1 MIAGAAAISALG
13 SCKEAS
19 PEHMNI
25 VYIMCDDHSYQTISA
40 YDDRYMK
47 TPGIDRLSEE
57 GYRFTNSFVANSL
70 SGPSRACLLTGMHS
84 HANGYTDNGS
94 GSFDGSQST
103 FPKILQQHGYQTA
116 IVGKWHLGSEPTGFD
131 YWDILMGQGE
141 YYQPVFI
148 CNRDT
153 LLRPGYV
160 TEVITDRAIE
170 WMEKDRDKSKPFCL
184 LVHHKAPHRSWMP
197 DTQDLGSYDN
207 VEFPLPETFY
217 DDYSGRPAAELQEM
231 SIIDDMNEVY
241 DLKMSDAEGEIH
253 DRLGYYKWAGS
264 MYRGGTGK
272 GEHLR
277 SGRMNH
283 EQQKAWTEYYDP
295 IIKDYKES
303 GLSGRELA
311 EWKFQRY
318 MKDYCSTINSV
329 DRNVARLYDYL
340 KREGLLE
347 NTMIIYTSDQG
358 FFMGEQ
364 GFFDKRFM
372 YEESFRTPLIVRMPD
387 GMKREIPAESDM
399 EVHGPDFG
407 KNRHDISEFVQN
419 IDLGPTI
426 LDFAGIDVPEEM
438 HGESFLPLIEGQQAS
453 SVKTREGTGWR
464 KSLYYHF
471 YEYPAEHSVR
481 RHYGVRTER
490 YSLMHF
496 YHDIDEW
503 EMYDLENDPQQMN
516 NIYGTP
522 ESDKV
527 LPQLMEELKRLQYIF
542 DDPIRLKIQ

>member
-170 WMEKDRDKSKPFCL
+170 WMD
-184 LVHHKAPHRSWMP
+184 
-197 DTQDLGSYDN
+197 
-207 VEFPLPETFY
+207 
-217 DDYSGRPAAELQEM
+217 
-231 SIIDDMNEVY
+231 
-241 DLKMSDAEGEIH
+241 
-253 DRLGYYKWAGS
+253 
-264 MYRGGTGK
+264 
-272 GEHLR
+272 
-277 SGRMNH
+277 
-283 EQQKAWTEYYDP
+283 
-295 IIKDYKES
+295 
-303 GLSGRELA
+303 
-311 EWKFQRY
+311 
-318 MKDYCSTINSV
+318 
-329 DRNVARLYDYL
+329 
-340 KREGLLE
+340 
-347 NTMIIYTSDQG
+347 
-358 FFMGEQ
+358 
-364 GFFDKRFM
+364 
-372 YEESFRTPLIVRMPD
+372 
-387 GMKREIPAESDM
+387 
-399 EVHGPDFG
+399 
-407 KNRHDISEFVQN
+407 
-419 IDLGPTI
+419 
-426 LDFAGIDVPEEM
+426 
-438 HGESFLPLIEGQQAS
+438 
-453 SVKTREGTGWR
+453 
-464 KSLYYHF
+464 
-471 YEYPAEHSVR
+471 
-481 RHYGVRTER
+481 RTETSR
-490 YSLMHF
+490 NLSAFSFITKPLTARGCLTLKTLEVMTTWNSLFQKHSMTTIR
-496 YHDIDEW
+496 D
-503 EMYDLENDPQQMN
+503 
-516 NIYGTP
+516 
-522 ESDKV
+522 V
-527 LPQLMEELKRLQYIF
+527 RLLNF
-542 DDPIRLKIQ
+542 RK